1 MKLTPLTTRPP
12 VTSRQGMMRLASTGK
27 ASRQGS
33 LPDGRGSDRSRDRKG
48 AICRCMLSYNLQE
61 IADDL
66 EPHGA
71 GLFGVEL
78 DAVHV
83 AAFERGGV
91 TDVVGAGGAGTG
103 VFGHVVAVRE
113 VHVRAG
119 VQIVH
124 ELRTGAHFELVPAHV
139 GNARTE
145 GEAPHGAGVDA
156 EAADFRGL
164 FAGIEQRLHAEAD
177 AEKGH
182 AGLNAFDQRRAHA
195 QRIQGAHHLAEMAHS
210 GENDFGSSREAGGVV
225 DNGVVAAQ
233 FAKGVLHAAQIARA
247 LIEDGNHKSSLVEGS
262 CPLRRASLEQA
273 NFMARA
279 KHLKMASSLWWLERP
294 YNTLA
299 CRLAPASWTTPR
311 KKPLASSVCMSPPR
325 RTWPRS

>member
-1 MKLTPLTTRPP
+1 
-12 VTSRQGMMRLASTGK
+12 MMRLASTDTSLTRRSGYQTGMLFQRRDAENAEEAQRTHKRVGEK
-27 ASRQGS
+27 AAPVAGS
-33 LPDGRGSDRSRDRKG
+33 SLFLVLSWSSLLLSLRSLRLCVELTLP
-48 AICRCMLSYNLQE
+48 SYDLQK
-61 IADDL
+61 IPYNFQ
-66 EPHGA
+66 PHGP
-71 GLFGVEL
+71 GLLGVEL

-119 VQIVH
+119 VEVAN
-124 ELRTGAHFELVPAHV
+124 EFGCGAHLQLVASHV
-139 GNARTE
+139 GNARDI
-145 GEAPHGAGVDA
+145 GEAAHGAGVDA
-156 EAADFRGL
+156 ETADFRGL

-247 LIEDGNHKSSLVEGS
+247 VIEDGNHKSSLVEGS

-299 CRLAPASWTTPR
+299 CRLAPA
-311 KKPLASSVCMSPPR
+311 
-325 RTWPRS
+325 